1 MNPASSHKYFVAI
14 NAYLIPI
21 KFVESPLSAVLPYFG
36 LVLCHTLNILALKS
50 KKEQFKIPLCPYKI
64 TNALNAGRFEDK
76 FEQNANFLLPY
87 FWLFSVYI
95 RANG

>member
-21 KFVESPLSAVLPYFG
+21 KFVESQLSAVLPYFG
-36 LVLCHTLNILALKS
+36 LVLCHTFKILALKS
-50 KKEQFKIPLCPYKI
+50 KKEQFKIPLFPYKI
-64 TNALNAGRFEDK
+64 TDTLNAGRIEDK
-76 FEQNANFLLPY
+76 FEHNANFLLPY
-87 FWLFSVYI
+87 FWLVLVYI